1 MKRFAHRV
9 NCVALFALAMFIAG
23 PVLAQI
29 KEEPID
35 WYRASELHRR
45 SQRGEKLTPAEQ
57 AYYDRARK
65 LREAGQQPQSG
76 NANPNARRTNA
87 FKATPLTEMG
97 NEKYKG
103 EDGGLYGGGHNEPP
117 VAHLAAARKE
127 SSQIRPLDAQGKP
140 AADGKIVLV
149 SIGMSNTTQ
158 EFSEF
163 VRLGNA
169 DPAKSP
175 RVVLLDGAQG
185 GMEALAWATMP
196 RPWDTLMNRLQTASV
211 STSQVQVAWV
221 KLARAGPARLG
232 EFPKHAQEMKDHEVK
247 ILQMLRQRFPNL
259 RVAYLSNR
267 IYAGYA
273 TSQLNPEP
281 YAYESAFTVR
291 WLIQDQIAGK
301 PELSFGS
308 THDGAKSPL
317 LLWGPYLWASG
328 ANPNKDGLAWLPE
341 DFTSDYTH
349 PGNSGRRKVAEPLL
363 KFFKTD
369 SLTKL
374 WFVKPSGHP
383 ESSQ

>member
-1 MKRFAHRV
+1 MKQPTHWINGGVIFAM
-9 NCVALFALAMFIAG
+9 ALLIAG
-23 PVLAQI
+23 PALAQI

-35 WYRASELHRR
+35 WNRAGELHRR
-45 SQRGEKLTPAEQ
+45 SQRGEKLTAAEQ

-65 LREAGQQPQSG
+65 QREAGQQRQPAA
-76 NANPNARRTNA
+76 ANPNAPLTNA
-87 FKATPLTEMG
+87 FKATPLTELG
-97 NEKYKG
+97 GEKYKG
-103 EDGGLYGGGHNEPP
+103 EDGGLYGGGRNEPP
-117 VAHLAAARKE
+117 AAHLAAARKE
-127 SSQIRPLDAQGKP
+127 SAHIRPLDAQGKP
-140 AADGKIVLV
+140 SADGKIALV

-169 DPAKSP
+169 DATKSP
-175 RVVLLDGAQG
+175 RVVLIDGAQG
-185 GMEALAWATMP
+185 AMEALAWATLP
-196 RPWDTLMNRLQTASV
+196 RPWDTLMSRLQTADV
-211 STSQVQVAWV
+211 STQQVQVAWV

-232 EFPKHAQEMKDHEVK
+232 EFPKHAEEMKAHEVK

-301 PELSFGS
+301 AELSFGS
-308 THDGAKSPL
+308 SKDGAKSPL
-317 LLWGPYLWASG
+317 LLWGPYLWANG
-328 ANPNKDGLAWLPE
+328 AKPNKDGLVWLPE
-341 DFTSDYTH
+341 DFTGDYTH
-349 PGNSGRRKVAEPLL
+349 PGNSGRRKVAEQLL

-369 SLTKL
+369 SVAKA
-374 WFVKPSGHP
+374 WFLKTGGAAG
-383 ESSQ
+383 SSQ